1 MVMGRGRGGKGMEVE
16 NGDGGEEK
24 KSHGEEATAGY
35 GEEETP
41 SFLET
46 PTIASCG
53 EEGKLLLA
61 MKVVLEETPALLLI

>member
-1 MVMGRGRGGKGMEVE
+1 MEVE
-16 NGDGGEEK
+16 NWDGGEEN
-24 KSHGEEATAGY
+24 KSCGEEYTAGY

-61 MKVVLEETPALLLI
+61 VKSLLEETPALLLI